1 MTEGMMALRSLA
13 GKSVDADSRRA
24 MIRFAAEKLM
34 ARDRSARKRCKETR
48 WTMPPARAIGFS
60 LLSLLSLL
68 SLELPIWRA
77 APIDVRP
84 G

>member
-1 MTEGMMALRSLA
+1 MALRSLA

-34 ARDRSARKRCKETR
+34 ARDMSARKRCKETR

-60 LLSLLSLL
+60 LLSL
-68 SLELPIWRA
+68 ELPIWRA

-84 G
+84 GLRG